1 MVKGK
6 PQLRLLSYG
15 VIAYMLLAFTWWS
28 VLLFTKNR
36 DAFAAKREYLHLI
49 MAAQDQELTD
59 EIFYASPQ
67 YKSLE
72 KGYRRQEW
80 MILGEALVF
89 VVSLVIGVW
98 LINRGYNKEMLAAQ
112 QRRNFLLSITHEL
125 KSPIAS
131 IRLVLE
137 TFRKRKLTEPQVEK
151 LSNNGLKE
159 AERLNTLVTD
169 LLLSAKLEAAYS
181 PYMEPLNLAI
191 LLEEMVHKVQEKSP
205 KAEIH
210 FHQDGHIPNINGD
223 KPGLT
228 SVFINLLENAVK
240 YSSGHA
246 ILHTTISSQQDD
258 LIVIEIADNGI
269 GIPDREKKLIFEKF
283 YRVGSEDTR
292 TTKGTG
298 LGLYIVNEIIRTHEG
313 YIQVLDNEPKGT
325 IFKITLPVKQDNST
339 QEIIEKEQKIKENTK
354 M

>member
-36 DAFAAKREYLHLI
+36 DAFAAKQEYLHLI
-49 MAAQDQELTD
+49 MVAQDNDLTD
-59 EIFYASPQ
+59 KTFYNSPQ
-67 YKSLE
+67 YTSLE
-72 KGYRRQEW
+72 KAYRRQEW

-98 LINRGYNKEMLAAQ
+98 LINRGYNKEVLAAQ

-137 TFRKRKLTEPQVEK
+137 TFRKRKLTDAQVGK
-151 LSNNGLKE
+151 LSNSGIKE
-159 AERLNTLVTD
+159 AERLNNLVTN
-169 LLLSAKLEAAYS
+169 LLLSAKLETAYA
-181 PYMEPLNLAI
+181 PYMESTNLAI
-191 LLEEMVHKVQEKSP
+191 LLEEMVCKVQEKSP

-210 FHQDGHIPNINGD
+210 FHQEGTIPNIKGD

-240 YSSGHA
+240 YSSSHA
-246 ILHTTISSQQDD
+246 VIHATIKSKQNHW
-258 LIVIEIADNGI
+258 IVIKIADYGI
-269 GIPDREKKLIFEKF
+269 GIPDKEKKLIFDKF
-283 YRVGSEDTR
+283 YRVGNENTR

-298 LGLYIVNEIIRTHEG
+298 LGLYIVNEIIRTHKG
-313 YIQVLDNEPKGT
+313 NIQVLDNEPNGT
-325 IFKITLPVKQDNST
+325 VFKITLPVKQ
-339 QEIIEKEQKIKENTK
+339 EKLPHKVIEHNQNIKENTK
-354 M
+354 I